1 MDNIISVSD
10 LNKTVKVFLDTNPV
24 FNNFLVEGEISSLRD
39 KYSSGHIYLTL
50 KDNSASVSAIMFK
63 QYAKNLNFILE
74 EGKKVLVKGRPSIY
88 EKDGR
93 YQLIVYDIKEVGIGN
108 LSQKFELLKQKLQ
121 NEGLF
126 DEKHKKPLPK
136 RPDKIVAVTSGE
148 GAAIHDIINVLKRRY
163 PLCCLEIYSV
173 PVQGEKAAEKIT
185 NAINKLDKIS
195 DADLIIVGRGGG
207 SYEDLFCFNDENLAR
222 AIFNCHIPII
232 SAVGHEVDFTI
243 SDFVADKRAATPTA
257 AAEIA
262 VPDVND
268 ELTKLRETKL
278 FFDNFIQSKIENLT
292 LRLSNYKNHRL
303 LSSPEALINEKFM
316 RLDIITKNL
325 ISATEKIIGNKNL
338 EFSKLV
344 SQMKSLDPKK
354 IMSRG
359 YAFVKKQDKV
369 IKSVDEID
377 SSDKLNL
384 IMYDGEITVSV
395 DEKRKNNE

>member
-39 KYSSGHIYLTL
+39 KYSSGHIYFTL

-74 EGKKVLVKGRPSIY
+74 DGKKVLVKGRPSIY

-108 LSQKFELLKQKLQ
+108 LSQKFELLKQKLKD
-121 NEGLF
+121 EGLF
-126 DEKHKKPLPK
+126 DEKHKKTLPK
-136 RPDKIVAVTSGE
+136 RPGKIVAVTSGE

-243 SDFVADKRAATPTA
+243 SDFIADKRAATPTA

-262 VPDVND
+262 VPDIND

-303 LSSPEALINEKFM
+303 LSSPEALINEKYM

>member
-39 KYSSGHIYLTL
+39 KYSSGHIYFTL

-185 NAINKLDKIS
+185 NAINKLDKNS

-262 VPDVND
+262 VPDIND

-344 SQMKSLDPKK
+344 SQMKSLDPKT

>member
-39 KYSSGHIYLTL
+39 KYSSGHIYFTL

-354 IMSRG
+354 IMGRG
-359 YAFVKKQDKV
+359 YAFVKKQNKV

>member
-39 KYSSGHIYLTL
+39 KYSSGHIYFTL

-108 LSQKFELLKQKLQ
+108 LSQKFELLKRKLQ
-121 NEGLF
+121 DEGLF

-136 RPDKIVAVTSGE
+136 RPGKIVAVTSGE

-262 VPDVND
+262 VPDIND

-395 DEKRKNNE
+395 DEKRKKNE

>member
-39 KYSSGHIYLTL
+39 KYSSGHIYFTL

-185 NAINKLDKIS
+185 NAINKLDKNS

-257 AAEIA
+257 AAEIV
-262 VPDVND
+262 VPDIND

>member
-39 KYSSGHIYLTL
+39 KYSSGHIYFTL

-63 QYAKNLNFILE
+63 HYAKNLNFILE

-185 NAINKLDKIS
+185 NAINKLDKNS

-207 SYEDLFCFNDENLAR
+207 FYEDLFCFNDENLAR

-262 VPDVND
+262 VPDIND